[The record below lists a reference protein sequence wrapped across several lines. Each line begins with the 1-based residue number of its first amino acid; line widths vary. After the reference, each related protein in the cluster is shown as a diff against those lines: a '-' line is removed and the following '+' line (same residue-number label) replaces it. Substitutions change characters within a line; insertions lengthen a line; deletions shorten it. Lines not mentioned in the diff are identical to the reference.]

1 MLRLLKIS
9 IAVVFIN
16 KLINICLAEPP
27 DIHLDNVNFVV
38 GIFEDNPVDPGRLKY
53 LGQGVLVNH
62 KTVLTASINLFED
75 MELRIRIYVWSK
87 TSNNDFQSSNLKFYE
102 RTVQNIMIFDEAPEI
117 AALYLEKPVNGIIF
131 IWERNYDTFDTHNTN
146 NECALV
152 KFKLNKA
159 FTKIQVKQRRVKP
172 LGNFKE
178 RGCSENTVS
187 KISDFYSSD
196 VKNYFCALET
206 GKKNCHTQAGA
217 ALVCESRQN
226 PGQYYLA
233 GINILKDNC
242 ELMFAN
248 TQILINSIYRKKKG
262 RGQSS
267 SPEEVGNVEAKLPNS
282 PFFQFLH

>member
-1 MLRLLKIS
+1 MLRLLNIF

-16 KLINICLAEPP
+16 KSINMCLAEPP

-38 GIFEDNPVDPGRLKY
+38 GIFEDNPVDPGRLNY
-53 LGQGVLVNH
+53 VGQGVMVH
-62 KTVLTASINLFED
+62 HRSVLTASINLFED
-75 MELRIRIYVWSK
+75 MELLIRVYSWSK
-87 TSNNDFQSSNLKFYE
+87 TSNNDFQASKRTFLE
-102 RTVQNIMIFDEAPEI
+102 RAVQNIIRFEEAPEI
-117 AALYLEKPVNGIIF
+117 AALYLEKPVNGIPF
-131 IWERNYDTFDTHNTN
+131 IKELNYDTFDTHNTN

-172 LGNFKE
+172 LGSFKE

-187 KISDFYSSD
+187 KIDDLYSSD
-196 VKNYFCALET
+196 VKNYFCVLET

-217 ALVCESRQN
+217 ALICESHLN
-226 PGQYYLA
+226 PGDKYLA

-267 SPEEVGNVEAKLPNS
+267 SPEEGNVEAKLPNS
-282 PFFQFLH
+282 PFFEFLH